1 MEQGDDRSALLGRV
15 LSLQQQNID
24 LRGQLDRE
32 HQAGEGFLRFS
43 ERALEQHDLPAF
55 WALAAEELVTTF
67 STESALLVRITEDSA
82 EVCASCCADDA
93 SCSELR
99 AIAVIIRGLPAGRTL
114 MVPAAERVPIG
125 GRPTAVQLIGT
136 FRDRGDDGRIYAAV
150 ATVSAAKAPFYPTFD
165 ATCVPL
171 FATFVNHAAVLQQ
184 HISGRFAQRRNADR
198 MRRLADV
205 ADRTSN
211 AVVIAGKDGRI
222 EWVNDGFT
230 RLTGWELSEV
240 LGRKPGTFLQ
250 GPATSKAARRVMRE
264 AVAEAQG
271 FDCEVL
277 NYARSG
283 RRYWVQIETRV
294 TYDERGEP
302 SGFVAIQT
310 DVTERRLAERRE
322 RLAQRIAACLLE
334 SASLERA
341 AAQVVAELVGELD
354 VRVAQ
359 MWVVDES
366 SSALRHVAGAAA
378 VGAGAEGQAFVDATR
393 GRSFSR
399 TFAAGSDLALPG
411 TAWGAGRACV
421 QPLLAS
427 IGTSGRAAEALGA
440 GITTLSAAPILGPT
454 GVLGVIEVGT
464 TDTHPG
470 AELLPAVLE
479 RVAEQVAS
487 FMLHDN
493 SRRIFQTIFEQSP
506 DGLLLVDAEGRV
518 LAANGRAQALFG
530 EGTNQGLD
538 GLLTDGTALVRE
550 ALSAYAGGELAPL
563 YHREATGPLGQHFF
577 AEVSVAA
584 TPTAS
589 TQAAII
595 AVRDLTER
603 HRMEQAV
610 AQSLQEKET
619 LLKEI
624 HHRVKNNLQIISSL
638 LQLQVDRVPA
648 GEARGALEESVHR
661 VRSMALIHQQLYGA
675 ASLER
680 VDLAIYAEQLSEPL
694 RRALAPNA
702 RLKLVAPS
710 IEVTVEHAV
719 PFGLTLNELLTNA
732 FKYGIPAEGS
742 PDAPF
747 DVLLTLEC
755 EDGLLHLTV
764 RDRGPGLPAGFE
776 VEQGASLG
784 LLLVRTLTRQLRG
797 TFVAF
802 NDGGACFRLS
812 FRVRPSASP

>member
-1 MEQGDDRSALLGRV
+1 MDQGDDRSALLGRV
-15 LSLQQQNID
+15 LNLQQQNID
-24 LRGQLDRE
+24 LRAQLDRE

-43 ERALEQHDLPAF
+43 ERALEQHDLPSF
-55 WALAAEELVTTF
+55 WALAAEELVSTF
-67 STESALLVRITEDSA
+67 STESALLVRIHGDSA
-82 EVCASCCADDA
+82 EVCASCCADDVT
-93 SCSELR
+93 CSELQ
-99 AIAVIIRGLPAGRTL
+99 ALATIIRRLSPGRTL
-114 MVPAAERVPIG
+114 MVHADELVPVG
-125 GRPTAVQLIGT
+125 SRPTAVQLIGT
-136 FRDRGDDGRIYAAV
+136 FRDRGDDGRVYAVV
-150 ATVSAAKAPFYPTFD
+150 ANVSAAKVLFYPTFD
-165 ATCVPL
+165 STCVPL
-171 FATFVNHAAVLQQ
+171 FATFVNHTAVLQQ
-184 HISGRFAQRRNADR
+184 HISGRFAMRRDADR

-211 AVVIAGKDGRI
+211 AVVITGKDGLI

-240 LGRKPGTFLQ
+240 VGSRPGTFLQ
-250 GPATSKAARRVMRE
+250 GPSTSQAARRAMRE
-264 AVAEAQG
+264 AVAANQG

-302 SGFVAIQT
+302 SGFVAIET

-334 SASLERA
+334 SGSLDRA

-359 MWVVDES
+359 MWVVEEPTA
-366 SSALRHVAGAAA
+366 ALRHVAGAAA
-378 VGAGAEGQAFVDATR
+378 ADAGVEGQAFVDATR
-393 GRSFSR
+393 HRAFPKVR
-399 TFAAGSDLALPG
+399 TPGLDFALPG
-411 TAWGAGRACV
+411 SAWGAGRACV
-421 QPLLAS
+421 QPLPSTRA
-427 IGTSGRAAEALGA
+427 TSGRGVEALNA
-440 GITTLSAAPILGPT
+440 GITTLSAAPILGPS

-470 AELLPAVLE
+470 AELLPAILE

-493 SRRIFQTIFEQSP
+493 SRRTFQTIFEQSP
-506 DGLLLVDAEGRV
+506 DGLLLVDPEGRV
-518 LAANGRAQALFG
+518 LAANGRAESLFG
-530 EGTNQGLD
+530 DEANPELD
-538 GLLTDGTALVRE
+538 RLLTDGTALMRE
-550 ALSAYAGGELAPL
+550 ALATYAAGQVPPL
-563 YHREATGPLGQHFF
+563 YHRDATGPHGQRFS

-584 TPTAS
+584 TPTSS

-610 AQSLQEKET
+610 TQSLQEKET

-638 LQLQVDRVPA
+638 LQLQVDRVPSA
-648 GEARGALEESVHR
+648 EARGALEESVHR

-680 VDLAIYAEQLSEPL
+680 VDLAVYAEQLSEPL

-719 PFGLTLNELLTNA
+719 PFGLILNELLTNA
-732 FKYGIPAEGS
+732 FKYGVPPGGS
-742 PDAPF
+742 PDAPC
-747 DVLLTLEC
+747 DVTLTLEYD
-755 EDGLLHLTV
+755 DGMLRLTV
-764 RDRGPGLPAGFE
+764 QDRGPGLPAGFD
-776 VEQGASLG
+776 VAQGASLG

-797 TFVAF
+797 TFEAF
-802 NDGGACFRLS
+802 NAGGACFRLS
-812 FRVRPSASP
+812 FRVRPSG